1 MGTHCIGNEEF
12 KLNSKKINTPPRGV
26 YGAGVPLHSAAYPK
40 VSVCMPTYNRANS
53 LKQCLDSLMALSY
66 PNLEIIVCDNNSTDD
81 TKDVISS
88 YPNVRY
94 ICERTQG
101 LSYAKNTLL
110 DACSSDSDFVV
121 FVDDDETVQ
130 TNWIES
136 LLSGF
141 SDETVAVVGGPY
153 RNVYEHDVPDWIPD
167 SIYPRVFEKK
177 TGIETSPAF
186 LGIPGGNGMCR
197 LAIVRE
203 KKVYFDVRLGR
214 MGSKALSGE
223 DNEFYQKVA
232 EPEYNY
238 AMVYH
243 AWVYH
248 YIPASRMTFSYLQ
261 RLHFWDSV
269 SEYCHRKRAAEYWM
283 KNAYKL
289 LIHTAACAV
298 SIFSFNQ
305 KLIVKCYLK
314 AVRNAGYLYGPIF
327 RKRSNSNAAQSDT

>member
-12 KLNSKKINTPPRGV
+12 KLNSKKINTPPPRGV

-167 SIYPRVFEKK
+167 SIYP
-177 TGIETSPAF
+177 
-186 LGIPGGNGMCR
+186 
-197 LAIVRE
+197 
-203 KKVYFDVRLGR
+203 
-214 MGSKALSGE
+214 
-223 DNEFYQKVA
+223 
-232 EPEYNY
+232 
-238 AMVYH
+238 
-243 AWVYH
+243 
-248 YIPASRMTFSYLQ
+248 
-261 RLHFWDSV
+261 
-269 SEYCHRKRAAEYWM
+269 
-283 KNAYKL
+283 
-289 LIHTAACAV
+289 
-298 SIFSFNQ
+298 
-305 KLIVKCYLK
+305 
-314 AVRNAGYLYGPIF
+314 
-327 RKRSNSNAAQSDT
+327 